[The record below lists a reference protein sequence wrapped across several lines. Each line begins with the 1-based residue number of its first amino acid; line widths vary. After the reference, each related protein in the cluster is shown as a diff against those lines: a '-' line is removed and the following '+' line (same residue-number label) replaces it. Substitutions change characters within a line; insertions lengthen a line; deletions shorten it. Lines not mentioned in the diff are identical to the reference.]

1 MLSLARLQW
10 QCRRGTKELDLLLM
24 NYLASDYP
32 VAYTK
37 EKKLFN
43 ELVKLEDDQLI
54 ATILGGK
61 VVDKEE
67 LRSLV
72 EKIKE
77 HSLIL
82 A

>member
-1 MLSLARLQW
+1 
-10 QCRRGTKELDLLLM
+10 M

-32 VAYTK
+32 VADTK

-61 VVDKEE
+61 VVDREE

-77 HSLIL
+77 HSLIP